1 MIINYETLSFIDFSK
16 LYTVIAVFAFI
27 VAILLTG
34 KFNLVKM
41 VLSAL
46 TLVSMILVPSSTAM
60 LVLALISII
69 QAWVF
74 VRNGQHNTAYKYF
87 FYSFLLV
94 FMNIPVIA
102 GDYKLILLSIFTIKA
117 LISSYNDEISDGSTF
132 VLNTGLLAGIALNL
146 QPIDK
151 NIPVVSI
158 MLILAM
164 TLSLLRSIFDRSVKT
179 PLYIL
184 PLFIIASSLSDSTTV
199 LMTVIYTLLASL
211 IYILKSNKVSFS
223 FLCLFAIPFIDNS
236 VMHSTVRALA
246 SSARTIETTYIY
258 WTIGVLSIIA
268 VLKFYEQNLVPAFKT
283 FKYRQTGEILSAI
296 AVSVGS
302 GLSNYRLS
310 FPVPLACAIPLLFL
324 EARYSRLVT
333 RAPLYSLYSKIE
345 RTIIKLYNYKKALA
359 KFICIGSKHALR
371 TAGRKATLGL
381 VMILSWVQRTY
392 NRSFLFVKRT
402 KRLGIAYLSS
412 LFDRLVVRKIRT
424 EELLAIIFAIMILLI
439 YLLGDK

>member
-41 VLSAL
+41 ALSAL

-60 LVLALISII
+60 LVLSLISII

-74 VRNGQHNTAYKYF
+74 VKSGQRYTAYKYF

-102 GDYKLILLSIFTIKA
+102 GDYKLILLSIFTIKT
-117 LISSYNDEISDGSTF
+117 LLSSYSDEISDGSTF
-132 VLNTGLLAGIALNL
+132 VLNAGLLAGIALNL

-151 NIPVVSI
+151 NITVISV
-158 MLILAM
+158 MLFIAM
-164 TLSLLRSIFDRSVKT
+164 ILSLLRSIFDRSIKT

-184 PLFIIASSLSDSTTV
+184 PLFIIVSSLSDSTTV
-199 LMTVIYTLLASL
+199 LMTVIYTLLASV
-211 IYILKSNKVSFS
+211 IYILKNNKVSFS

-246 SSARTIETTYIY
+246 SSARTIEATYIY
-258 WTIGVLSIIA
+258 WTIGILSIIA
-268 VLKFYEQNLVPAFKT
+268 VLKFYEQNLVPAFKAFT
-283 FKYRQTGEILSAI
+283 YRQTGEILSAI
-296 AVSVGS
+296 AISVGS

-310 FPVPLACAIPLLFL
+310 FPIPLACAIPLVFL
-324 EARYSRLVT
+324 EARYSHLVA
-333 RAPLYSLYSKIE
+333 RVPLYSLYSKIE
-345 RTIIKLYNYKKALA
+345 RTIIKLYSYKKGIT
-359 KFICIGSKHALR
+359 KSIFIGSKYTLR
-371 TAGRKATLGL
+371 TVGRKLAIGL
-381 VMILSWVQRTY
+381 VLLLEWSQHTY
-392 NRSFLFVKRT
+392 NRCILFVKRT
-402 KRLGIAYLSS
+402 IRLGIAYSSS
-412 LFDRLVVRKIRT
+412 LLDRFVVRKIRT
-424 EELLAIIFAIMILLI
+424 EELIAIIFAIMILLI